1 MARLEHEMRR
11 RKQLRLT
18 AFECEALNQS
28 PEGASS
34 LTQPLGWRQGSQD
47 VHRGLYP
54 TYRTKKHP
62 RVSVRGVGHQSSI
75 TDYFRSRPQPPRCAA
90 VVAKDIECKREVD
103 FLESFFARND
113 FLDPEESCSAV
124 GDGGDPALMA
134 SRKRP
139 RFPKSPNNLG
149 AGSDQWDQDEKPP
162 LGQRS
167 EQPWADGSLKPDAND
182 FDIDPL
188 PDACFGLL
196 GTPCWDVPR
205 GNIEQLPDEVLR
217 EIFALV
223 PAAHL
228 FQSLTLVSH
237 RFHRI
242 ISDPQFV
249 PWKKLYY
256 KYLKSETQAQLI
268 VKAILQRYDLTP
280 KQSYFPL
287 GFLRCVASA
296 KSHRCWDPR
305 AIRQCLTKH
314 SLFPKAEACLASW
327 LPELSS
333 PNAGP
338 PYIWAI
344 FATIVLISG
353 GVSDVQELV
362 ASVRRPSSSLSLVDI
377 MEVLYCMATLLFAMR
392 DKKIHISNR
401 FHYSIFYCLYLLENS
416 SNGTTFVEPEWGS
429 SVYERCPHCSNPD
442 TRLTYEQQTILNHAI
457 APGEVMKIIAFAGT
471 GKTSTLI
478 RYAEKW
484 SQLRFLYLAF
494 NRTIADQAAQR
505 FPPNVTCKTVHSLA
519 FKEVGKNYKKKLNAG
534 SLSSYCVSFV
544 LRNREGQSLYTRA
557 KTVIET
563 LSAFFASADESI
575 STEHTPLW
583 CKNNQ
588 GQLVLVQEA
597 EKRIIVGEANQIW
610 ENMKKLGPVR
620 EMAYKMTHDGYLKL
634 WQLQKPSLSHY
645 DAIFVDEAQDCTPA
659 IMDIVLSQSCG
670 AILVGDPHQ
679 QIYSFRGAVNAL
691 AEVSHTHM
699 FYLTKSFRFGSEIAY
714 VAATLL
720 DVLKKVRKQT
730 LVGGSQEGDIT
741 GADVTGKVTRLS
753 RCNQT
758 VFEDA
763 VKLTNGEPPDK
774 IHILGGLK
782 AFGLEKIH
790 DIWKL
795 LHPELKLEVMD
806 PFIKKWVDKGFAGLK
821 DYAAKSEDK
830 QLEMKIAI
838 VEKYKDRIPELVE
851 RIEQCHES
859 IPEIAD
865 HVLGTVHKAKGLEF
879 DTVQV
884 ADDFTSS
891 ISLTVMQQA
900 FERIPILRTS
910 ATSED
915 EWNLLYVAVT
925 RAKRRLIVPKLLT
938 QILTLAGE
946 HYFQPVLTSE
956 VCKEAE
962 IRCSGQ
968 GCHNVISKDTVLTM
982 KKMPFVYSDGT
993 REPDGFLCDTC
1004 VQHRLALTWPTTA
1017 FRAAQAADGDAEISE
1032 VPETINILFERF

>member
-1 MARLEHEMRR
+1 MRR
-11 RKQLRLT
+11 HKQLRLT
-18 AFECEALNQS
+18 SCECEALTQS

-34 LTQPLGWRQGSQD
+34 LTQPLGWRRGSQD

-75 TDYFRSRPQPPRCAA
+75 TDYFRSKPQPPRCAA

-103 FLESFFARND
+103 FPESFFAHDD
-113 FLDPEESCSAV
+113 FLDPEDSCSVV

-139 RFPKSPNNLG
+139 HFPESPNNLG
-149 AGSDQWDQDEKPP
+149 VGSDQWDQDEKPS

-167 EQPWADGSLKPDAND
+167 EQPWADASLKPDAND
-182 FDIDPL
+182 LEIDPL

-196 GTPCWDVPR
+196 GTPCWEVPR
-205 GNIEQLPDEVLR
+205 GNIEQLPDEVLH

-237 RFHRI
+237 RWHRI
-242 ISDPQFV
+242 ISDPQ
-249 PWKKLYY
+249 
-256 KYLKSETQAQLI
+256 
-268 VKAILQRYDLTP
+268 
-280 KQSYFPL
+280 
-287 GFLRCVASA
+287 
-296 KSHRCWDPR
+296 
-305 AIRQCLTKH
+305 
-314 SLFPKAEACLASW
+314 
-327 LPELSS
+327 
-333 PNAGP
+333 P

-362 ASVRRPSSSLSLVDI
+362 ASVRRPSSSLSLVDV
-377 MEVLYCMATLLFAMR
+377 MEVLYCMATVLFAMR

-401 FHYSIFYCLYLLENS
+401 LHYSIFYCLYLLENS
-416 SNGTTFVEPEWGS
+416 NNGTTFVEPEWGS
-429 SVYERCPHCSNPD
+429 SGYERGPQFSNPD
-442 TRLTYEQQTILNHAI
+442 TRLTCEQQNILNHAI
-457 APGEVMKIIAFAGT
+457 APREVMKIIAFAGT

-484 SQLRFLYLAF
+484 SKLRFLYLAF

-544 LRNREGQSLYTRA
+544 LRNREGQSLYIRA

-575 STEHTPLW
+575 CMEHTPLW

-597 EKRIIVGEANQIW
+597 EKRIIVNEAKQIW

-730 LVGGSQEGDIT
+730 LVGGSQDGDIT
-741 GADVTGKVTRLS
+741 GTDVTGKVTRLS

-795 LHPELKLEVMD
+795 LHPELKLEVTD

-851 RIEQCHES
+851 RISQCHVP

-900 FERIPILRTS
+900 FERIPILRTN

-938 QILTLAGE
+938 QIITLAGE

-968 GCHNVISKDTVLTM
+968 GCHNVISRDTVLTM

-993 REPDGFLCDTC
+993 KEPDGYLCDTC
-1004 VQHRLALTWPTTA
+1004 VQQRLALTWLTIG
-1017 FRAAQAADGDAEISE
+1017 FRAAQAADGDDEISE

>member
-1 MARLEHEMRR
+1 MRR
-11 RKQLRLT
+11 HKQLRLT
-18 AFECEALNQS
+18 ACECEALNQS
-28 PEGASS
+28 LEGASS
-34 LTQPLGWRQGSQD
+34 LTQPLGRRQGSQD

-54 TYRTKKHP
+54 IYRTKKHP

-75 TDYFRSRPQPPRCAA
+75 TDYFRSKPQLPRCAA
-90 VVAKDIECKREVD
+90 VTAKDNECKREVD
-103 FLESFFARND
+103 FPESFFAHDD
-113 FLDPEESCSAV
+113 FLDPEDSCSVV
-124 GDGGDPALMA
+124 GDSGDPALMA

-139 RFPKSPNNLG
+139 HFPESPNNLG
-149 AGSDQWDQDEKPP
+149 TGSDQWDQDKKPP
-162 LGQRS
+162 LGQQS
-167 EQPWADGSLKPDAND
+167 EQLWVDGSLKPDAND
-182 FDIDPL
+182 LDIDPL

-228 FQSLTLVSH
+228 FQSLTLVSQ
-237 RFHRI
+237 RWHRI
-242 ISDPQFV
+242 ISD
-249 PWKKLYY
+249 
-256 KYLKSETQAQLI
+256 
-268 VKAILQRYDLTP
+268 LQ
-280 KQSYFPL
+280 
-287 GFLRCVASA
+287 
-296 KSHRCWDPR
+296 
-305 AIRQCLTKH
+305 
-314 SLFPKAEACLASW
+314 
-327 LPELSS
+327 
-333 PNAGP
+333 P

-362 ASVRRPSSSLSLVDI
+362 ASVRRPSSSLSLVDV
-377 MEVLYCMATLLFAMR
+377 MEILYCMATVLFAMR

-416 SNGTTFVEPEWGS
+416 NNGTTFVEPEWGS
-429 SVYERCPHCSNPD
+429 SGYERGPQCSNPD
-442 TRLTYEQQTILNHAI
+442 TRLTCEQQNILNHAI

-484 SQLRFLYLAF
+484 SKLRFLYLAF

-575 STEHTPLW
+575 SMEHTPIW

-597 EKRIIVGEANQIW
+597 EKRIIVNEANQIW

-730 LVGGSQEGDIT
+730 LVGGSQEGNIT

-795 LHPELKLEVMD
+795 LHPELKLEVTD
-806 PFIKKWVDKGFAGLK
+806 HFIRKWVDKGFAGLK

-851 RIEQCHES
+851 RIEQCHVP

-879 DTVQV
+879 DTIQV

-891 ISLTVMQQA
+891 ISMTVMQQA
-900 FERIPILRTS
+900 FERIPILRTN

-925 RAKRRLIVPKLLT
+925 RAKRCLIVPKLLT

-946 HYFQPVLTSE
+946 HFFEPVLTSE

-993 REPDGFLCDTC
+993 KEPDGYLCDTC
-1004 VQHRLALTWPTTA
+1004 VQQRLALTWPTIG
-1017 FRAAQAADGDAEISE
+1017 FRVAQATDGDGEISE

>member
-1 MARLEHEMRR
+1 MRR
-11 RKQLRLT
+11 HKQLRLT
-18 AFECEALNQS
+18 AYECDALSQS
-28 PEGASS
+28 PEGVSS
-34 LTQPLGWRQGSQD
+34 LIQPLGQSQGRRD
-47 VHRGLYP
+47 AHRGLYP

-62 RVSVRGVGHQSSI
+62 RVSVGHQFSI
-75 TDYFRSRPQPPRCAA
+75 TDYFGSKPQPPRCAA
-90 VVAKDIECKREVD
+90 VVAKDNESKREVD
-103 FLESFFARND
+103 FLESFFARDD
-113 FLDPEESCSAV
+113 FLDPEDSCSVV
-124 GDGGDPALMA
+124 GDGGGPAA

-139 RFPKSPNNLG
+139 HFSESPSNLR
-149 AGSDQWDQDEKPP
+149 AGSDQWDQDKKPS
-162 LGQRS
+162 LEQFS
-167 EQPWADGSLKPDAND
+167 EQPWADGSLKADAND
-182 FDIDPL
+182 LETDPL

-196 GTPCWDVPR
+196 GTPSWEVPQ
-205 GNIEQLPDEVLR
+205 GSMEKLPDEVLR

-223 PAAHL
+223 PAADL
-228 FQSLTLVSH
+228 FQSLTLVCH
-237 RFHRI
+237 RWNRI
-242 ISDPQFV
+242 VSDPQFV

-256 KYLKSETQAQLI
+256 KYLKSEAQAKLI
-268 VKAILQRYDLTP
+268 VRAILQRYDLTP
-280 KQSYFPL
+280 MQSQFPL

-296 KSHRCWDPR
+296 KSHHCWDPG
-305 AIRQCLTKH
+305 AIRQCLTNH

-333 PNAGP
+333 PKAGP

-344 FATIVLISG
+344 FATIVLMSG
-353 GVSDVQELV
+353 GVCDVQELV
-362 ASVRRPSSSLSLVDI
+362 ACVRRPSSSLSLVDI
-377 MEVLYCMATLLFAMR
+377 MEVLYCMATVLFAMR

-416 SNGTTFVEPEWGS
+416 NNGMAVVKPEWGS
-429 SVYERCPHCSNPD
+429 TGYERGPQCSSPD
-442 TRLTYEQQTILNHAI
+442 IRLTCEQMKILNQAI
-457 APGEVMKIIAFAGT
+457 APREVMKIIAFAGT

-478 RYAEKW
+478 RYAERW
-484 SQLRFLYLAF
+484 SNLRFLYLAF
-494 NRTIADQAAQR
+494 NRTIADQAAQK
-505 FPPNVTCKTVHSLA
+505 FPQNVTCRTVHSLA
-519 FKEVGKNYKKKLNAG
+519 FAEVGKHYRKKLNAG

-544 LRNREGQSLYTRA
+544 LRHREGQSLYIRA

-575 STEHTPLW
+575 TTEHAPLW

-588 GQLVLVQEA
+588 GQLVSVQEA
-597 EKRIIVGEANQIW
+597 EKRIIVDEANQIW
-610 ENMKKLGPVR
+610 ENMKKLEPSR
-620 EMAYKMTHDGYLKL
+620 ETAYKMTHDGYLKL

-691 AEVSHTHM
+691 TEVSHTHM

-714 VAATLL
+714 IAATLL

-763 VKLTNGEPPDK
+763 VKVTTGEPLAK

-782 AFGLEKIH
+782 AFGLDKIF

-795 LHPELKLEVMD
+795 LHPELKLEVKD
-806 PFIKKWVDKGFAGLK
+806 PFIRRWVDKGLAGLK

-830 QLEMKIAI
+830 QLEMRIAI
-838 VEKYKDRIPELVE
+838 VEKYKERIPELVK
-851 RIEQCHES
+851 RISQCHVS
-859 IPEIAD
+859 APETAD

-884 ADDFTSS
+884 ADDFMSS
-891 ISLTVMQQA
+891 ISIAFTQHA
-900 FERIPILRTS
+900 FERIPILR
-910 ATSED
+910 ANAASED

-925 RAKRRLIVPKLLT
+925 RAKRRLIVPKFLT
-938 QILTLAGE
+938 QIVTLAGE

-962 IRCSGQ
+962 IRCSGR
-968 GCHNVISKDTVLTM
+968 GCSNVISRDTVLTM
-982 KKMPFVYSDGT
+982 KKTPFVYSDGT
-993 REPDGFLCDTC
+993 KEPDGFLCDPC
-1004 VQHRLALTWPTTA
+1004 VQQRLALIRLTIGS
-1017 FRAAQAADGDAEISE
+1017 RATHAAEGGGGDETFE
-1032 VPETINILFERF
+1032 VPETIDILFEREASPGMGR